1 MLRHDDGRP
10 FARGAVPIAIRPAGS
25 EQTSL
30 RIHVPVLVE
39 GLQTEAMVDTG
50 GVYLV
55 LDPELA
61 TGLGLEPRDA
71 LESVRLLMRGSS
83 CEGDL
88 FRLSVAFAGIQDD
101 AVEVE
106 ATAFIP
112 RVAAGERWPL
122 GTVLGFAGCLERLCF
137 AVDPGAN
144 MFYFGD
150 LS

>member
-55 LDPELA
+55 LDPDLA
-61 TGLGLEPRDA
+61 SGLA
-71 LESVRLLMRGSS
+71 LRPEEALDRVRLHIRGNRWV
-83 CEGDL
+83 GDL
-88 FRLSVAFAGIQDD
+88 FRLSVVFPGSQGE
-101 AVEVE
+101 AVTVE

-112 RVAAGERWPL
+112 RLAAEERWP
-122 GTVLGFAGCLERLCF
+122 GGSVLGFAGCLERLCF